1 MNQTKICLHNGS
13 QCTHQKWLTT
23 ISSNWWV
30 YWKLMEVLLCFLIQ
44 ILLKLQWKN
53 YRLIN
58 RKNQLWKSG
67 YKVFVNNF
75 EFQFINHILVMYS
88 STIVIISSLNQNYSL
103 VKELFIERSNM
114 TKVNITSDIST
125 LFFHIPVIF
134 IVIIVNISC
143 VILFRTLE
151 ENFSYKMVIYDS
163 INNLLYAVA
172 LVPLVIF
179 VVMSVFLVF

>member
-1 MNQTKICLHNGS
+1 M
-13 QCTHQKWLTT
+13 
-23 ISSNWWV
+23 
-30 YWKLMEVLLCFLIQ
+30 
-44 ILLKLQWKN
+44 
-53 YRLIN
+53 
-58 RKNQLWKSG
+58 
-67 YKVFVNNF
+67 
-75 EFQFINHILVMYS
+75 
-88 STIVIISSLNQNYSL
+88 
-103 VKELFIERSNM
+103 KELFIERSNM